1 MLVTML
7 NKQKNPKGTYRAF
20 TLYNH
25 TSYTDRFIGTS
36 KNLLKLVSVETI
48 IEYCE
53 IIYFFI
59 YKEGSTATI

>member
-7 NKQKNPKGTYRAF
+7 NKHKDPKETYRACELV
-20 TLYNH
+20 TLNNH

-53 IIYFFI
+53 ILYFF
-59 YKEGSTATI
+59 